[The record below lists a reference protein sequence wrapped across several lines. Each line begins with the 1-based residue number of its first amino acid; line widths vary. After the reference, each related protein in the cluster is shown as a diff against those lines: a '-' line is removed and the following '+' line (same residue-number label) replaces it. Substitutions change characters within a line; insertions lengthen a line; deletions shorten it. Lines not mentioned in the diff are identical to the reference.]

1 MSGAL
6 QPNSV
11 APAAPPPPVDTSVD
25 REARNPLLR
34 YFLHLGLPMSVSLL
48 LHLLIV
54 GLLALKLFVVPSPSG
69 TPVGEWHGAVVPADD
84 VNRPFDWTDV
94 RPLDFPTAP
103 ERNGPPHDVAATGG
117 PEPLDLRDL
126 PAAPRSGETR
136 SEGDGLGAGALTL
149 LGTGS
154 GAGAPGTGGFGQG
167 QLGEG
172 ADLGQAGI
180 WNLSVRANRV
190 VYVVDFSGSI
200 IVAVDDLKRELKRS
214 IGRLKPT
221 QTFTVILFYSAG
233 GGPDEQLKTDSFRP
247 QLEPAEPT
255 VRREFFRWLDR
266 KAPMGVTEPLPAVRR
281 ALELEPDV
289 IFLFS
294 DGFFDDSV
302 VADITRAN
310 SGRRTRIYCLVFDDQ
325 LLGDASA
332 LTPRE
337 TEGSRRLKRIAEAN
351 DGRVKIVTAKDLAR

>member
-6 QPNSV
+6 QPDSADLASV
-11 APAAPPPPVDTSVD
+11 GPPVDTSVD
-25 REARNPLLR
+25 REAHSPVRR

-48 LHLLIV
+48 LHALLV
-54 GLLALKLFVVPSPSG
+54 VLLAFKLFIAPTPTG
-69 TPVGEWHGAVVPADD
+69 TPVGEWHGEVVPADD

-94 RPLDFPTAP
+94 RPLDFP
-103 ERNGPPHDVAATGG
+103 PPAEPSGASESPAATGG
-117 PEPLDLRDL
+117 SELLDLSKL
-126 PAAPRSGETR
+126 PPPTVVAAPAP
-136 SEGDGLGAGALTL
+136 GDGFGEGALSL

-154 GAGAPGTGGFGQG
+154 GAGAPGTGGFGEG
-167 QLGEG
+167 QLSEG
-172 ADLGQAGI
+172 AGLGQAGI
-180 WNLSVRANRV
+180 WNLSVRADKV

-221 QTFTVILFYSAG
+221 QSFAVILFYSAG
-233 GGPDEQLKTDSFRP
+233 GGPDEQLKTESFRP

-255 VRREFFRWLDR
+255 VRREFFRWLER

-302 VADITRAN
+302 VTDITRAN
-310 SGRRTRIYCLVFDDQ
+310 GSKRTRIYCLVFDDQ

-351 DGRVKIVTAKDLAR
+351 GGRVKIVTAKDLAR

>member
-6 QPNSV
+6 QPNSA
-11 APAAPPPPVDTSVD
+11 APASGGPPVDTSVD
-25 REARNPLLR
+25 REARHPILR
-34 YFLHLGLPMSVSLL
+34 YFLHFGLPMSVSLL
-48 LHLLIV
+48 LHVLIV
-54 GLLALKLFVVPSPSG
+54 VLLAFKLLVVPTPSG

-84 VNRPFDWTDV
+84 VNCPFDWTDV
-94 RPLDFPTAP
+94 RPLDFPPPP
-103 ERNGPPHDVAATGG
+103 EPSGALDNVAVTGG
-117 PEPLDLRDL
+117 PESLDLRNVL
-126 PAAPRSGETR
+126 PAPTAGENRTA
-136 SEGDGLGAGALTL
+136 GDGALSL

-154 GAGAPGTGGFGQG
+154 GAGAPGTGGFGRG

-172 ADLGQAGI
+172 AGVGQAGL
-180 WNLSVRANRV
+180 WNLSVRADKV

-221 QTFTVILFYSAG
+221 QSFTVILFYSAG
-233 GGPDEQLKTDSFRP
+233 GGPDEQLKTESFRP

-255 VRREFFRWLDR
+255 VRREFFHWLDR

-281 ALELEPDV
+281 ALELGPDV
-289 IFLFS
+289 LFLFS

-302 VADITRAN
+302 VTDITRAN
-310 SGRRTRIYCLVFDDQ
+310 SGQRTRIYCLVFDDQ

-351 DGRVKIVTAKDLAR
+351 GGRVKIVTAKDLAR